1 MAKGVCNMAEAIQRA
16 SAETA
21 FFGGKN
27 GKQARREAD
36 QIRRRTVV
44 MFNLVVTLAIA
55 AVAYTDWKVEAD
67 VSLGYLYVLPVAL
80 SAMVNLLPVTIGLS
94 LLCTVLQDTLGP
106 HRETLS
112 LHLVENALSLA
123 GFLVVGFLV
132 SQIARRR
139 SQLEDE
145 VQRQR
150 DEYERDLT
158 LAAQVQLQVLPK
170 PISLPGLELAGTM
183 HPARLLGGD
192 YYDFFA
198 ISDDVVDVVIADVS
212 GKGAAAALLMPSLAV
227 ALRLRAKELNGPA
240 EIIKDLDG
248 ILKQVT
254 KPSTFVTV
262 FYARLNHT
270 KRTLEYASGGHNP
283 PLLVRSRTG
292 ESWMLMEAGPIVGI
306 LPDAEFVNTVVQ
318 LERGDVLALYT
329 DGVSE
334 QENTSEEQFSVERMK
349 GVVVKDENETA
360 AQIVERVSGAVAEWA
375 GAKEQEDDL
384 TLVVAKIL

>member
-1 MAKGVCNMAEAIQRA
+1 MAEIAQQV
-16 SAETA
+16 SGETA

-27 GKQARREAD
+27 GKKFRREAE
-36 QIRRRTVV
+36 QVKTRTLV
-44 MFNLVVTLAIA
+44 MFNLVVALAIA

-94 LLCTVLQDTLGP
+94 VLCTVLQDVMGP

-112 LHLVENALSLA
+112 LHVTENILSLA
-123 GFLVVGFLV
+123 GFLAVGFLV

-139 SQLEDE
+139 SELEDE

-150 DEYERDLT
+150 DEYERDLN
-158 LAAQVQLQVLPK
+158 LVAQVQLQVLPK
-170 PISLPGLELAGTM
+170 PMTVPGLELAATM

-212 GKGAAAALLMPSLAV
+212 GKGASAALLMPSLAV
-227 ALRLRAKELNGPA
+227 ALRLRAKELSGPA
-240 EIIKDLDG
+240 EIIKSLDG
-248 ILKQVT
+248 VLKQVT
-254 KPSTFVTV
+254 KPSTFVTM
-262 FYARLNHT
+262 FYARVNH
-270 KRTLEYASGGHNP
+270 KERRLEYACGGHNP
-283 PLLVRSRTG
+283 PLLVQPRTG
-292 ESWMLMEAGPIVGI
+292 ESWMLEASGPIVGI
-306 LPDAEFVNTVVQ
+306 LPDAEYTNTVVQ
-318 LERGDVLALYT
+318 LECGDVLTLYT

-334 QENTSEEQFSVERMK
+334 QENVAEEQFTVERLK
-349 GVVVKDENETA
+349 GVVVKDEYGCAEA
-360 AQIVERVSGAVAEWA
+360 IVDGVATAVAEWA

-384 TLVVAKIL
+384 TAVVAKVCG